1 MAKDA
6 RLDEELR
13 MTSPVGPRVVIADD
27 HPVVLAGLVALLR
40 QVNNL
45 DVVAACSEGEAAL
58 KTILE
63 LQPDIACLDVQ
74 MPKFN
79 GFEVVEAAR
88 QAGSKTHFL
97 FLTGSVSREEFATA
111 SACGAIAI
119 FHKDSA
125 SVELLE
131 WFESFDAGR
140 DGRALGSRDPDTSQR
155 GLTAREREIAM
166 FVSRGLTN
174 KHIAR
179 EAGISE
185 GTVKIHLY
193 NIFQKLGVSNRT
205 ELANYA
211 NVRSVVGMQEHRF

>member
-1 MAKDA
+1 
-6 RLDEELR
+6 
-13 MTSPVGPRVVIADD
+13 MTSLTGPRIVIADD

-45 DVVAACSEGEAAL
+45 NVVAACSEGETAL
-58 KTILE
+58 KKILE

-74 MPKFN
+74 MPRYT

-88 QAGSKTHFL
+88 QAGSKTSFM

-111 SACGAIAI
+111 SECGAIAI

-125 SVELLE
+125 SVELVE
-131 WFESFDAGR
+131 WFENFDLKR
-140 DGRALGSRDPDTSQR
+140 DGRSLELRDAESSPRS
-155 GLTAREREIAM
+155 LTAREREIAM
-166 FVSRGLTN
+166 LVARGLTN

-193 NIFQKLGVSNRT
+193 NIFQKLGVANRT

-211 NVRSVVGMQEHRF
+211 NVRSVVGLEEHRF